1 MCPCMLNDGVYV
13 RACVCVHVC
22 VFLTFH
28 MLKQGLLVL
37 LLAYDLPS
45 SSSVA
50 ASFLKRG
57 VLG

>member
-1 MCPCMLNDGVYV
+1 MMVYV
-13 RACVCVHVC
+13 RVCACVRFSHLPHVEA
-22 VFLTFH
+22 
-28 MLKQGLLVL
+28 GSLLVL

-45 SSSVA
+45 SSPVA